1 MKISR
6 ESRKLA
12 RELFRRAFVDGRL
25 DATRVSQIADAVV
38 QSPPRGG
45 FSALKEFA
53 RLVRLELASHH
64 ALIQSAVPLDKDA
77 AAAISSTVTSRFGPQ
92 TTIEFLVN
100 PALIG
105 GSRIQVGSDVWDGS
119 VSARLESL
127 KHQF

>member
-12 RELFRRAFVDGRL
+12 REFFRLAMVDGKL
-25 DATRVSQIADAVV
+25 DASRVSQIADAVV
-38 QSPPRGG
+38 QDPPRGG
-45 FSALKEFA
+45 LAALKEFA
-53 RLVRLELASHH
+53 RLVRLELARNH
-64 ALIQSAVPLDKDA
+64 ALVQSATPLDPA
-77 AAAISSTVTSRFGPQ
+77 AATSISSTISSRFGPQ

-127 KHQF
+127 KTQF

>member
-12 RELFRRAFVDGRL
+12 RDLFRLAFVNGSL
-25 DATRVSQIADAVV
+25 DSSRVSQIAEELVDN
-38 QSPPRGG
+38 PPRSGLA
-45 FSALKEFA
+45 ALKEFT
-53 RLVRLELASHH
+53 RLVRLELSRHH
-64 ALIQSAVPLDKDA
+64 ALVQSATALDPEA
-77 AAAISSTVTSRFGPQ
+77 AATISSTVKSRFGPQ

-127 KHQF
+127 KNQF